1 MAIVDYSLLRMAY
14 CLGSCNEQGKR
25 LLPSLGDLS
34 VQYGVPLSTLAHRAA
49 AEGWT
54 RQREEAQDRITRDVF
69 ERYESELAATIASID
84 RRAVLVADR
93 MLRAVE
99 EAMDIASDNQE
110 RMAVVAKY
118 SSRLLEILNAAHS
131 AYGTDIRLNGRGQ
144 GEDSNEQAA

>member
-1 MAIVDYSLLRMAY
+1 MSTIDYSLLKAAY
-14 CLGSCNEQGKR
+14 LLGSCDEQGR
-25 LLPSLGDLS
+25 RSFPSLNDLAKEHGISLS
-34 VQYGVPLSTLAHRAA
+34 VLAHKAA

-144 GEDSNEQAA
+144 GEDNEQAA